1 MVYAGVFIL
10 SFTAVQFL
18 VALANLI
25 FSQPLPEKSS
35 YSPELISVLIPARNE
50 ENNISNLL
58 KDLQQ
63 QNYPHLEI
71 IAFNDQST
79 DKTEQ
84 ILKKFAAGDE
94 RIKYLNS
101 EGLPEGWLGKNFACH
116 SLSMEA
122 NGKYL
127 LFLDADVRI
136 SGRIIE
142 QMLAFLQ
149 EHKLT
154 LLSIFPMQ
162 IMKTIG
168 ERTTVPNMN
177 YILLSLLPLILVRK
191 SRFSSLAAAN
201 GQCMFFLTEDYK
213 KHHLH
218 KFMKSSKV
226 EDIEIARLLKRK
238 KKKVACLAG
247 QSEISC
253 RMYNSYA
260 EAVNGFSKN
269 VIMFFSNSFLIGFLF
284 WLVTTFG
291 FIVVYLSFPLP
302 VFLVYLAAILLT
314 RIFISKVSNQ
324 SILQNLV
331 LAIPQQVTIGIFI
344 FRALTNKLKKQ
355 HTWKGRNIS

>member
-10 SFTAVQFL
+10 IFTAVQFF
-18 VALANLI
+18 VALANLL
-25 FSQPLPEKSS
+25 FSQPLPERSS
-35 YSPELISVLIPARNE
+35 HSSELISVLIPARNE
-50 ENNISNLL
+50 ENNIKNLL
-58 KDLQQ
+58 KDLQR
-63 QNYPHLEI
+63 QNSPRLEI
-71 IAFNDQST
+71 IVFNDQST
-79 DKTEQ
+79 DNTEQ
-84 ILKKFAAGDE
+84 ILKQFAADDE

-122 NGKYL
+122 KGKYL

-142 QMLAFLQ
+142 QMLAFSH

-168 ERTTVPNMN
+168 EKTTVPNMN

-201 GQCMFFLTEDYK
+201 GQCMFFRTKDYK
-213 KHHLH
+213 KYHPH
-218 KFMKSSKV
+218 KLMKSSMV
-226 EDIEIARLLKRK
+226 EDIEIAKLLKRK
-238 KKKVACLAG
+238 KKKAACIVG
-247 QSEISC
+247 SSEISC
-253 RMYNSYA
+253 RMYNSYT
-260 EAVNGFSKN
+260 EAVSGFSKN
-269 VIMFFSNSFLIGFLF
+269 VIMFFSNSFFIAFLF

-291 FIVVYLSFPLP
+291 FIVIFISFSLP
-302 VFLVYLAAILLT
+302 VFLVYLTIIIIT
-314 RIFISKVSNQ
+314 RIIISAVSHQ
-324 SILQNLV
+324 TILQNLV

-344 FRALTNKLKKQ
+344 FRAIINKLNKQ